1 MTGGSGAGGQMNKT
15 CCGVVYDCSFFYLMQ
30 VCNEENSF
38 PLPLNP
44 NLEKDNLHA
53 LLLLTL
59 TGHNCDKSSG
69 PGEGW
74 VKSLFYKVQMKCD
87 RIIRSMYN
95 TQSLQ
100 VTMS

>member
-1 MTGGSGAGGQMNKT
+1 MNKT
-15 CCGVVYDCSFFYLMQ
+15 CCGFVSSFILCKCAIKKALFLFH
-30 VCNEENSF
+30 SI
-38 PLPLNP
+38 P

-59 TGHNCDKSSG
+59 TGHKCDKSSG

-74 VKSLFYKVQMKCD
+74 VKSLFYEVQMKCD

-95 TQSLQ
+95 TQCLQ

>member
-59 TGHNCDKSSG
+59 TGHNCILWARG
-69 PGEGW
+69 GLGE
-74 VKSLFYKVQMKCD
+74 VVIL
-87 RIIRSMYN
+87 
-95 TQSLQ
+95 QSPNE
-100 VTMS
+100 V